1 MRILTTLFILGWS
14 CVPAFGQVERI
25 WLSHRSNDPSKLV
38 VNWTTK
44 TPGDS
49 RVRYGTSPDYDR
61 EAHIPG
67 ERTLH
72 HVEIPLTERDTIY
85 HYSVS
90 TGDQTSS
97 DATFQ
102 AYPSQTLRIAVV
114 ANWQARPNLAAL
126 EKDRPHLLLTGGDHI
141 DSLWQKCGPGVK
153 DCFTPFAQL
162 IDAYPTLFRST
173 PFLPVLGNH
182 DREIRPRG
190 DKPPTEPVYDVDATA
205 FRRFFELPDDEWKW
219 RFDLPDFSLRLV
231 ALDFN
236 HTSDH
241 GTTWQSCHAYQDDS
255 EQFVW
260 YKNLI
265 SQPNPGFAVTV
276 YNERHANVRGQ
287 ANGAWRELFKKGSA
301 CITGFGH
308 FAERA
313 QFDGVHY
320 FNTSLQG
327 RGAQY
332 PDPHSQAVY
341 SENNYLLLTVSR
353 EPRTLTVEIKNL
365 DGKTLDRTLIEPVRV
380 SRP

>member
-1 MRILTTLFILGWS
+1 MAEVWPGRQRLLHSVRTVDRR
-14 CVPAFGQVERI
+14 VP
-25 WLSHRSNDPSKLV
+25 
-38 VNWTTK
+38 
-44 TPGDS
+44 
-49 RVRYGTSPDYDR
+49 
-61 EAHIPG
+61 
-67 ERTLH
+67 
-72 HVEIPLTERDTIY
+72 HVIPL
-85 HYSVS
+85 
-90 TGDQTSS
+90 
-97 DATFQ
+97 DA
-102 AYPSQTLRIAVV
+102 
-114 ANWQARPNLAAL
+114 
-126 EKDRPHLLLTGGDHI
+126 
-141 DSLWQKCGPGVK
+141 
-153 DCFTPFAQL
+153 
-162 IDAYPTLFRST
+162 
-173 PFLPVLGNH
+173 FLPVLGNH

-265 SQPNPGFAVTV
+265 SQPNPGFVVTV